1 MGLKLT
7 SKQQTQLAMLET
19 LPPKF
24 ARIQSVIEQMG
35 SGKVD
40 DQLVRG
46 MIRTL
51 DETKAGATQLGMAGL
66 GDACGQMAAM
76 ARRGGGLQI
85 KVRGLR
91 DALTSVK
98 TFYEGALK
106 KATTPLPAGHPEA
119 EPEDGAPGGA
129 SH

>member
-1 MGLKLT
+1 
-7 SKQQTQLAMLET
+7 MLET

-76 ARRGGGLQI
+76 ARRGGGLQS

-119 EPEDGAPGGA
+119 EPENGAPGGA